1 MRHILV
7 YLTETSPQVSF
18 LFFFFFLGGGG
29 GEGIGN
35 GVVTKTIRTSGIY
48 YREKSA
54 FIYFFNDCENQATE
68 ILFW

>member
-1 MRHILV
+1 MRDILV
-7 YLTETSPQVSF
+7 YLTETSPQFSF
-18 LFFFFFLGGGG
+18 LFFFFFGGGG
-29 GEGIGN
+29 GVGRGT
-35 GVVTKTIRTSGIY
+35 GVVTKKIRTSGIY